1 MNLNIYREQ
10 LSDRFGFPPKETED
24 LIESVKLK
32 WIGSVLNF
40 RKITLKNNKM
50 LCYFPDQSENKFF
63 NSKEFISI
71 LQLIN
76 TIDGCKMKEKNIA
89 NNKSLYV
96 VFENINT
103 ISEALENL
111 NRLQLIDN

>member
-1 MNLNIYREQ
+1 MEFWQKAIKQNSNLFIAV
-10 LSDRFGFPPKETED
+10 
-24 LIESVKLK
+24 VKVFVK
-32 WIGSVLNF
+32 
-40 RKITLKNNKM
+40 
-50 LCYFPDQSENKFF
+50 
-63 NSKEFISI
+63 FISI

-103 ISEALENL
+103 ISEALKNL

>member
-1 MNLNIYREQ
+1 
-10 LSDRFGFPPKETED
+10 
-24 LIESVKLK
+24 
-32 WIGSVLNF
+32 
-40 RKITLKNNKM
+40 M
-50 LCYFPDQSENKFF
+50 LCYFPDQSKSKFF
-63 NSKEFISI
+63 NSKEFINI

-89 NNKSLYV
+89 NHKSLYV

-103 ISEALENL
+103 ISKALENL

>member
-1 MNLNIYREQ
+1 
-10 LSDRFGFPPKETED
+10 
-24 LIESVKLK
+24 
-32 WIGSVLNF
+32 
-40 RKITLKNNKM
+40 M

-63 NSKEFISI
+63 NSKKFISI

>member
-1 MNLNIYREQ
+1 
-10 LSDRFGFPPKETED
+10 
-24 LIESVKLK
+24 
-32 WIGSVLNF
+32 
-40 RKITLKNNKM
+40 M
-50 LCYFPDQSENKFF
+50 LCYFPDQSESKFF

-89 NNKSLYV
+89 NKKSLYV
-96 VFENINT
+96 VFENIKT

-111 NRLQLIDN
+111 NRLQFIDN